1 MKVIIQIPC
10 WNEEAAIGLSLS
22 ELPREIQGIDVV
34 EWLIIDDGCTDRTI
48 DVALSMGVDHVVRLH
63 RRQGLAKAFM
73 AGIEACLEAG
83 ADIIINT
90 DADNQ
95 YNAHDIP
102 KLIQPIIDGKADIV
116 VGSRPIDEIQD
127 FSRVKKYLQKIG
139 SRVVRMASKTDIP
152 DGPSGFRAISRSAAK
167 SINVFDS
174 YTYTIET
181 IIQAGQ
187 KGLAITYVPVRTNRS
202 LRPSRLIKNIPHY
215 ILRSANTIV
224 RIFMTYRP
232 FRFFAIPGMISF
244 LLGMLIGFRF
254 LYFFYFT
261 DKGSG
266 HVQSLILATL
276 LLGGGFF
283 LVVTGL
289 IADLISVNRRLLEK
303 LDWRIHQIE
312 DKLRNEK
319 NKSKTY

>member
-10 WNEEAAIGLSLS
+10 YNEEDTIKACLTD
-22 ELPREIQGIDVV
+22 LPRQLPGVDIV
-34 EWLIIDDGCTDRTI
+34 EWLLIDDGCTDRTV
-48 DVALSMGVDHVVRLH
+48 DVAMSSGIDHVVRLQ
-63 RRQGLAKAFM
+63 RKRGLARAFM

-102 KLIQPIIDGKADIV
+102 KLIQPIIDGNADIV
-116 VGSRPIDEIQD
+116 VGSRHIDEIQD

-139 SRVVRMASKTDIP
+139 SWVVRIASKTDIP

-244 LLGMLIGFRF
+244 FLGMLIGFRF
-254 LYFFYFT
+254 LYFYYFA
-261 DKGSG
+261 DNGSG
-266 HVQSLILATL
+266 HVQSLILAAL
-276 LLGGGFF
+276 LLGGGFS
-283 LVVTGL
+283 LVMTGL

-303 LDWRIHQIE
+303 IDWRIHQIE

-319 NKSKTY
+319 NNSKT

>member
-10 WNEEAAIGLSLS
+10 YNEEDTIKACLSD
-22 ELPREIQGIDVV
+22 LPRELPGVDIV
-34 EWLIIDDGCTDRTI
+34 EWLVIDDGCTDRTV
-48 DVALSMGVDHVVRLH
+48 DVAMSSGIDHVVRLQ
-63 RRQGLAKAFM
+63 RKRGLARAFM

-116 VGSRPIDEIQD
+116 VGSRSIDEIQD

-139 SRVVRMASKTDIP
+139 SWVVRIASKTDIP
-152 DGPSGFRAISRSAAK
+152 DCPSGFRAISRSAAK

-232 FRFFAIPGMISF
+232 FRFFAIPGIISF
-244 LLGMLIGFRF
+244 FLGMLIGFRF

-261 DKGSG
+261 SIGSG
-266 HVQSLILATL
+266 HVQSLILAAIF
-276 LLGGGFF
+276 LGGGFF
-283 LVVTGL
+283 SHSHG
-289 IADLISVNRRLLEK
+289 INC
-303 LDWRIHQIE
+303 
-312 DKLRNEK
+312 
-319 NKSKTY
+319 

>member
-1 MKVIIQIPC
+1 
-10 WNEEAAIGLSLS
+10 
-22 ELPREIQGIDVV
+22 
-34 EWLIIDDGCTDRTI
+34 
-48 DVALSMGVDHVVRLH
+48 
-63 RRQGLAKAFM
+63 M

-102 KLIQPIIDGKADIV
+102 KLIQPIIDGKAEIV

-139 SRVVRMASKTDIP
+139 SWVVRIASKTDIP

-215 ILRSANTIV
+215 ILRSANTVV

-244 LLGMLIGFRF
+244 FLGMLIGFRF
-254 LYFFYFT
+254 LYFYYFA
-261 DKGSG
+261 DNGSG
-266 HVQSLILATL
+266 HVQSLILAAL
-276 LLGGGFF
+276 LLGGGFS
-283 LVVTGL
+283 LVMTGL

-303 LDWRIHQIE
+303 IDWRIHQIE

-319 NKSKTY
+319 NKSKT